1 MHGDSIAGGGSS
13 MSISKAVSNLRGAL
27 QYKNNLNTELGV
39 DRQEL
44 NHFDSVFMGHF
55 HRVDEMDIGTGELH
69 ICGCIKGV
77 DEFALQRLHVSA
89 KPKQIATYW
98 HPLHGYL
105 GKEIIYLSRWNQMAF
120 FTIIIYHSNIFFITS
135 IRFNFKKK
143 ILYT

>member
-105 GKEIIYLSRWNQMAF
+105 GKEIIYLSRYDQSDNKF
-120 FTIIIYHSNIFFITS
+120 DDS
-135 IRFNFKKK
+135 INHTWANH
-143 ILYT
+143 IE